1 MYKKMKLTDDE
12 IRNLLESSGNEFSGE
27 LYESSSSETEDV
39 VMEIPDQVV
48 SDSSEL
54 DESEQDT
61 HKEWTKNYLTKSSG
75 RNKYLKD
82 LARELCD
89 LNMKRHAQNAVGLHS
104 KYTTALSTFGYEC
117 NQNQGAVSRGNNV
130 MEPRWKVTRA
140 AVHNLPKKGHCYLCT
155 RSKDHSSGY
164 DEISTKLI
172 KELPKAVYLLIG
184 AEFCE
189 RFSFCGI
196 RTILSLYLRNNLLF
210 DENTSTVIY
219 HVFIMLCYVVP
230 LVGAIL
236 ADSFLGRY
244 KTILYFSLIY
254 TAGNILLCLAAIP
267 PISLPPVSCS
277 LIGLLLVAVGSGG
290 IKPCVAAF
298 GGDQFHLPEEE
309 ELLDKFF
316 SYFYFSINFG
326 GFIGMI
332 FTPILR
338 KSFMCFGDDQCYAV
352 GFGFPA
358 LLVILSLYLY
368 VFGKD
373 LFRIRCPKE
382 NIILKF
388 ICCTYYAVKRRLESK
403 VLYTDHWLDAAI
415 EKYSEKL
422 IDDMK
427 IVFGIFFLFIPV
439 PLFWSLF
446 DQQGSRWTFQASRMR
461 GDFLGM
467 QLIPDQM
474 QVLNPAI
481 VLVLIPLFDRS
492 IYPVIGYN
500 NTVSSLLT
508 KMFAGGIIAS
518 FAFITSGAIEIK
530 LEESYPVLPE
540 KDSTHLNFI
549 NTVPCRIEIVNPFN
563 GLQIV
568 NGSSNFVFKNVN
580 IKNITAYD
588 FMVFAPSECS
598 HLLITQQQ
606 LYINVLT
613 SEQQV
618 EEIIICA
625 VNSQL
630 MAYVTQ
636 FEDLNKTLSGKSKI
650 RYSSEYM
657 DLQYRMIKNHLH
669 KRQECASKFSSCI
682 QRRYW
687 HSGS

>member
-1 MYKKMKLTDDE
+1 MAVFF
-12 IRNLLESSGNEFSGE
+12 NLIDIAAYNS
-27 LYESSSSETEDV
+27 YV
-39 VMEIPDQVV
+39 VF
-48 SDSSEL
+48 
-54 DESEQDT
+54 QDT
-61 HKEWTKNYLTKSSG
+61 HKERTKNYLTKSSG

-89 LNMKRHAQNAVGLHS
+89 LNMKRHAQNAVGLLS
-104 KYTTALSTFGYEC
+104 KYTTALSTFGYGC

-140 AVHNLPKKGHCYLCT
+140 AVHNLPKKGRCYLCA
-155 RSKDHSSGY
+155 RSKDRKYMKACTSSRKCICPAHTKK
-164 DEISTKLI
+164 EEVVRIPISSFTSIQRRKRDVLPYVAI
-172 KELPKAVYLLIG
+172 VIELPKAVYLLIG

-530 LEESYPVLPE
+530 LEESYPVLPV

-657 DLQYRMIKNHLH
+657 DLQYRMIKVAQDDLQ
-669 KRQECASKFSSCI
+669 KE
-682 QRRYW
+682 
-687 HSGS
+687 

>member
-1 MYKKMKLTDDE
+1 MFVKPQNIFVCGVELE
-12 IRNLLESSGNEFSGE
+12 VLLVFS
-27 LYESSSSETEDV
+27 Y
-39 VMEIPDQVV
+39 P
-48 SDSSEL
+48 
-54 DESEQDT
+54 
-61 HKEWTKNYLTKSSG
+61 
-75 RNKYLKD
+75 
-82 LARELCD
+82 
-89 LNMKRHAQNAVGLHS
+89 
-104 KYTTALSTFGYEC
+104 
-117 NQNQGAVSRGNNV
+117 
-130 MEPRWKVTRA
+130 
-140 AVHNLPKKGHCYLCT
+140 
-155 RSKDHSSGY
+155 
-164 DEISTKLI
+164 LI
-172 KELPKAVYLLIG
+172 LMELPKAVYLLIG

-267 PISLPPVSCS
+267 PVSLPPVSCS

-530 LEESYPVLPE
+530 LEESYPVLPV

-657 DLQYRMIKNHLH
+657 DLQYRMIKVAQDDLQ
-669 KRQECASKFSSCI
+669 KE
-682 QRRYW
+682 
-687 HSGS
+687 

>member
-1 MYKKMKLTDDE
+1 MRQQARIAWLGVPNDYGRPVVHLAKFTLCNNTDA
-12 IRNLLESSGNEFSGE
+12 I
-27 LYESSSSETEDV
+27 
-39 VMEIPDQVV
+39 
-48 SDSSEL
+48 EL
-54 DESEQDT
+54 D
-61 HKEWTKNYLTKSSG
+61 KSPSV
-75 RNKYLKD
+75 R
-82 LARELCD
+82 
-89 LNMKRHAQNAVGLHS
+89 S
-104 KYTTALSTFGYEC
+104 
-117 NQNQGAVSRGNNV
+117 
-130 MEPRWKVTRA
+130 PA
-140 AVHNLPKKGHCYLCT
+140 AIIL
-155 RSKDHSSGY
+155 
-164 DEISTKLI
+164 
-172 KELPKAVYLLIG
+172 ELPKAVYLLIG

-267 PISLPPVSCS
+267 PISLPPVLCS

-446 DQQGSRWTFQASRMR
+446 DQQGSRWTFQASRMC

-518 FAFITSGAIEIK
+518 FAFITSGVIEIK

-563 GLQIV
+563 GLQTV

-588 FMVFAPSECS
+588 FMVFAPSDCS
-598 HLLITQQQ
+598 HLLITEQQ

-636 FEDLNKTLSGKSKI
+636 FEDLNKTPSGKSKI

-657 DLQYRMIKNHLH
+657 DLQYRMIKV
-669 KRQECASKFSSCI
+669 SSNLTVW
-682 QRRYW
+682 YYF
-687 HSGS
+687 